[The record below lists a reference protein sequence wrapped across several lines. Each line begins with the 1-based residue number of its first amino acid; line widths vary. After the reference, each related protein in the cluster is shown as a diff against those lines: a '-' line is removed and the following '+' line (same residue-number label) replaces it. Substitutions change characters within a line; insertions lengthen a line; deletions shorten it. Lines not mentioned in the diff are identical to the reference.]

1 MIANVDYGMGNLRS
15 VQKAFERVGHGA
27 VVTNRP
33 EDVAQAERVVLPGVG
48 AFGDAMANLKR
59 AGLVDPVVKS
69 ISKGRPFLGICLGL
83 QLLFVES
90 EEMGRHRGL
99 DVLPGRVRRFPEGE
113 RVPQIGWNQIHIRR
127 KLPLLEGIPDGS
139 FFYFV
144 HSYYVDAE
152 NPEDTI
158 ATTDY
163 GIDYTSIAG
172 RGTAFGIQF
181 HPEKSQDLG
190 LRILKNFA
198 EMDCG
203 T

>member
-1 MIANVDYGMGNLRS
+1 MIAIVDYGMGNLRS
-15 VQKAFERVGHGA
+15 VQKAFERVGYGA

-33 EDVAQAERVVLPGVG
+33 EEVGQAERVVLPGVG

-59 AGLVDPVVKS
+59 AGLIDPVVKS
-69 ISKGRPFLGICLGL
+69 ISEGRPFLGICVGL

-144 HSYYVDAE
+144 HSYYVDPE

-198 EMDCG
+198 EMDCV